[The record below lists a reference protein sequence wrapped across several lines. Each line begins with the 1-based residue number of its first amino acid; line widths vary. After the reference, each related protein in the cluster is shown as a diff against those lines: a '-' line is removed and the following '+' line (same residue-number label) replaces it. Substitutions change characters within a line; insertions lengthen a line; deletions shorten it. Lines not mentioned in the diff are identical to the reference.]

1 MKHLCSDFTSSFI
14 NSIFLRLLHIL
25 ILLGNNLCSGDH
37 VSWHCALD
45 NSESR
50 IQHMLMTTD
59 LQLKKISTPFGYVD
73 FVQIVGV
80 CSDELRAA
88 QQWNASGVL
97 DMLSTLPLYVYLIL
111 MILILLVVFI
121 KITDIK

>member
-1 MKHLCSDFTSSFI
+1 MCT
-14 NSIFLRLLHIL
+14 
-25 ILLGNNLCSGDH
+25 GNNLCAGDH

-59 LQLKKISTPFGYVD
+59 LQLNTTQTPFGSVD
-73 FVQIVGV
+73 FIQIVGI

-88 QQWNASGVL
+88 QQWNGVGL
-97 DMLSTLPLYVYLIL
+97 LEMIGRLPQ
-111 MILILLVVFI
+111 
-121 KITDIK
+121 

>member
-1 MKHLCSDFTSSFI
+1 MFT
-14 NSIFLRLLHIL
+14 
-25 ILLGNNLCSGDH
+25 GNNLCAGDH

-59 LQLKKISTPFGYVD
+59 PQLNTAHTPFGTVN
-73 FVQIVGV
+73 FVQIVGI

-88 QQWNASGVL
+88 QQWNGVGIL
-97 DMLSTLPLYVYLIL
+97 DMIGRIPR
-111 MILILLVVFI
+111 
-121 KITDIK
+121 